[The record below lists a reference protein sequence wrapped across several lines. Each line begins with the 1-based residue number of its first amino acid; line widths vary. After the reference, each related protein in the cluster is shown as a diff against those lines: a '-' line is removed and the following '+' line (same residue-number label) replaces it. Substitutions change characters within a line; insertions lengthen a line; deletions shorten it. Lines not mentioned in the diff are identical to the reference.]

1 MFKNGIKIP
10 IELLRDTAT
19 ELQTYQGNWGDKIL
33 YMITKPHTGKTILGG
48 ADFTDWEG
56 CSSEHQSYS

>member
-33 YMITKPHTGKTILGG
+33 YMITEPHTGKNIQRSG
-48 ADFTDWEG
+48 F
-56 CSSEHQSYS
+56 Y

>member
-10 IELLRDTAT
+10 MELLRDAAT
-19 ELQTYQGNWGDKIL
+19 ELQMYQGNWGDKIL
-33 YMITKPHTGKTILGG
+33 YMITEPQTGKNIQRSG
-48 ADFTDWEG
+48 FYC